1 MRAARLEY
9 ESSIGGEQRTC
20 MRIRT
25 LLQSLQVAALLSI
38 AVIPGQSQAADD
50 VERSVHLRYGQP
62 NGFQEVRHNT
72 DGSISVHFEYNDR
85 GRGPK
90 FDAQYRLAADG
101 TLLQVDSEGVD
112 YLKAPLSDHF
122 LLVGGQAHWHNTA
135 ENEQRAVSAPVF
147 YKSFYGPSEEMH
159 LLVQALLKAPGQK
172 LNLLPGGE
180 VSLRKIDKE
189 TVHGKAG
196 TRSLFLYAL
205 SGFGA
210 PLYFWQGAG
219 GHFFVDSDSVVPE
232 GWEDILPQLHKSEDA
247 QDQKLRHDRAMALTR
262 HLEQALAIEHVRV
275 FDPDRLTAKAGQTVL
290 VSAGHITAIGDDGRV
305 AIPKQA
311 QRLDGHDRFLMAG
324 LWDMHQHL
332 HDDAGLLDLAAGITT
347 VRDMG
352 NPPDNLAQLI
362 DGYESGADIGPRVI
376 KAGLM
381 DGRGQYQSRA
391 GIYADTAEEAVKDVD
406 FYADH
411 GYVQAK
417 IYSSIKPE
425 LVPVIVKE
433 AHARGMRVSGH
444 VPAFM
449 TAEQFVNDGVDE
461 IQHINFLFLNFFFD
475 QVQDTRTPARFTVV
489 AQHGAE
495 LDLSSPRVRGFIDL
509 LRQHHI
515 VCDPTVADFEAK
527 FLSRPGVMAPTYG
540 AMVDRLTLPD
550 QRSTKGGA
558 DGLPVPPGMDARHR
572 ESFERMV
579 QMIGVLYRS
588 GVTIVAGT
596 DGLGFIWLPREF
608 ELYVNAGISPAEV
621 LRLDTLGAARVMKRD
636 NEYGR
641 IAPGYV
647 SDLILVD
654 GDPTINISDIRKVRT
669 VLRGD
674 RLYDSAALF
683 QSMGVAPAP

>member
-1 MRAARLEY
+1 VKIRVMRHRLLAVVVLFTAA
-9 ESSIGGEQRTC
+9 IAG
-20 MRIRT
+20 
-25 LLQSLQVAALLSI
+25 VAQ
-38 AVIPGQSQAADD
+38 GADD

-62 NGFQEVRHNT
+62 NGFQEVRYSA
-72 DGSISVHFEYNDR
+72 DGSIGVHYEYNDK

-90 FDAQYRLAADG
+90 IDAKYRLAADG

-112 YLKAPLSDHF
+112 YQKAPFSDHF
-122 LLVGGQAHWHNTA
+122 SLVGGQARWHNTA
-135 ENEQRAVSAPVF
+135 EDGRRAVHSPVF
-147 YKSFYGPSEEMH
+147 YKSNDGPPEQLH
-159 LLVQALLKAPGQK
+159 LLVQALLKAPGQT
-172 LNLLPGGE
+172 LHLLPEGE
-180 VSLRKIDKE
+180 VSLRKIDEE
-189 TVHGKAG
+189 TVQGKAG
-196 TRSLFLYAL
+196 IRKLSLYAMSGL
-205 SGFGA
+205 SDGS
-210 PLYFWQGAG
+210 PDYYWQDAS
-219 GHFFVDSDSVVPE
+219 GHFFVDSDYIVPQ
-232 GWEDILPQLHKSEDA
+232 GWEDILPQLHKVEDA
-247 QDQKLRHDRAMALTR
+247 QDQKFRRDRATALTR
-262 HLEQALAIEHVRV
+262 HLDQALAIEHVRI
-275 FDPDRLTAKAGQTVL
+275 FDPDRLTTKAGQTVL
-290 VSAGHITAIGDDGRV
+290 VSAGHIVAIGDDGSV
-305 AIPKQA
+305 AIPKHA
-311 QRLDGHDRFLMAG
+311 QRLDGHERFLMAG

-332 HDDAGLLDLAAGITT
+332 HGDDGLLDMAAGITT

-352 NPPDNLAQLI
+352 NTPDNLGALI

-381 DGRGQYQSRA
+381 DGRGPYQSRA
-391 GIYADTAEEAVKDVD
+391 SGIYADTPEEAVKDVD

-433 AHARGMRVSGH
+433 AHARGMRASGH

-475 QVQDTRTPARFTVV
+475 QIKDTRGPARLTFV
-489 AQHGAE
+489 AQHAAE
-495 LDLSSPRVRGFIDL
+495 LDLSSPRVRGFVDL
-509 LRQHHI
+509 LRQQHI
-515 VCDPTVADFEAK
+515 VCDPTVADFEYK
-527 FLSRPGVMAPTYG
+527 FLARPGIMAPTY
-540 AMVDRLTLPD
+540 APMMDRMSVSW
-550 QRSTKGGA
+550 QRSIRSGA
-558 DGLPVPPGMDARHR
+558 EGLPVPPGMDARYR

-579 QMIGVLYRS
+579 QMIGILYRS

-596 DGLGFIWLPREF
+596 DGLGFMALPREF
-608 ELYVNAGISPAEV
+608 ELYVSAGIPPAEV

-636 NEYGR
+636 KDYGR

-674 RLYDSAALF
+674 RLYDSAALWK
-683 QSMGVAPAP
+683 SMGVAPAR

>member
-1 MRAARLEY
+1 VILSRY
-9 ESSIGGEQRTC
+9 
-20 MRIRT
+20 
-25 LLQSLQVAALLSI
+25 SLASCDPSNTATTI
-38 AVIPGQSQAADD
+38 
-50 VERSVHLRYGQP
+50 ERSVHLRYGQP
-62 NGFQEVRHNT
+62 NGFQEVRHNA
-72 DGSISVHFEYNDR
+72 DGCISVHYEYNNK

-90 FDAQYRLAADG
+90 FDAEYRLAADG

-112 YLKAPLSDHF
+112 ELKAPLSDHF
-122 LLVGGQAHWHNTA
+122 SLVGGQAHWHNTA
-135 ENEQRAVSAPVF
+135 EDEQRAVSTPVF
-147 YKSFYGPSEEMH
+147 YKSLYSPPEEFH

-180 VSLRKIDKE
+180 VNLRKIDEK
-189 TVHGKAG
+189 TVRGKAG
-196 TRSLFLYAL
+196 IRKLSLYAMSGL
-205 SGFGA
+205 SDGT
-210 PLYFWQGAG
+210 PDYYWQDAG
-219 GHFFVDSDSVVPE
+219 GHFFVEFSMVPE
-232 GWEDILPQLHKSEDA
+232 GWEDILPQLRKFEEA
-247 QDQKLRHDRAMALTR
+247 QGQKLRRDRAAVLTQ
-262 HLEQALAIEHVRV
+262 HVDQALAIEHVRV
-275 FDPDRLTAKAGQTVL
+275 FDPDRLAAKAGQTVL
-290 VSAGHITAIGDDGRV
+290 VSAGHIVAIGDDGSV

-332 HDDAGLLDLAAGITT
+332 HDDDGLLDLAAGITT

-352 NPPDNLAQLI
+352 NPPDNLAALVEAF
-362 DGYESGADIGPRVI
+362 ESGADIGPRVI

-381 DGRGQYQSRA
+381 DGRGLLQSRA
-391 GIYADTAEEAVKDVD
+391 GLYADTSEEAVKDVD

-475 QVQDTRTPARFTVV
+475 QVQDTRTPARFTVI

-495 LDLSSPRVRGFIDL
+495 LELSSPRVRHFIDL
-509 LRQHHI
+509 LRQHHV

-527 FLSRPGVMAPTYG
+527 FLSRPGVMAPTF
-540 AMVDRLTLPD
+540 APMVDRMSVSW
-550 QRSTKGGA
+550 QRSARAGA
-558 DGLPVPPGMDARHR
+558 EGLPVPPGMDARYR

-579 QMIGVLYRS
+579 QMIGVLYR
-588 GVTIVAGT
+588 GGITIVAGS
-596 DGLGFIWLPREF
+596 DGLSFMWLPREF

-647 SDLILVD
+647 SDLILID

-674 RLYDSAALF
+674 RLYDSAALWK
-683 QSMGVAPAP
+683 SMGVAPAP

>member
-1 MRAARLEY
+1 MQ
-9 ESSIGGEQRTC
+9 IKTV
-20 MRIRT
+20 
-25 LLQSLQVAALLSI
+25 LQPLRVVALLLT
-38 AVIPGQSQAADD
+38 AVTPGHAQAADA
-50 VERSVHLRYGQP
+50 VERSVHLRYGQV
-62 NGFQEVRHNT
+62 NGFQEVRHHA
-72 DGSISVHFEYNDR
+72 DGSISVHYEYNDR

-90 FDAQYRLAADG
+90 FDTQYRLAADG

-112 YLKAPLSDHF
+112 YLNVPISDHF

-135 ENEQRAVSAPVF
+135 ENEQRAVSGAVF
-147 YKSFYGPSEEMH
+147 YKSYSSPPEEFH

-180 VSLRKIDKE
+180 VTLRKLDE
-189 TVHGKAG
+189 QTVHGKAG
-196 TRSLFLYAL
+196 SRSLFLYAV

-210 PLYFWQGAG
+210 PLYFWQDAG

-232 GWEDILPQLHKSEDA
+232 GWEDILIQLHRVDEA
-247 QDQKLRHDRAMALTR
+247 QDQKLRRARATTLTQ
-262 HLEQALAIEHVRV
+262 HVDQALVIEHVRV
-275 FDPDRLTAKAGQTVL
+275 FDPDRLAAKAGQTVL
-290 VSAGHITAIGDDGRV
+290 VREGRIAAVGDDGRV
-305 AIPKQA
+305 AIPEQA
-311 QRLDGHDRFLMAG
+311 RRLDGHGRFLMAG

-332 HDDAGLLDLAAGITT
+332 HGDDGLLDLAAGITT

-352 NPPDNLAQLI
+352 NPPDNLAALI
-362 DGYESGADIGPRVI
+362 EAFESGADIGPRVI
-376 KAGLM
+376 KAGLI

-391 GIYADTAEEAVKDVD
+391 GIYADTPEEAVKDVD

-417 IYSSIKPE
+417 IYSSVKPE

-433 AHARGMRVSGH
+433 AHAHGMRVSGH

-461 IQHINFLFLNFFFD
+461 IQHVNFLFLNFFD
-475 QVQDTRTPARFTVV
+475 QVQDTRTPERFTVV
-489 AQHGAE
+489 AQRGAE

-527 FLSRPGVMAPTYG
+527 FLSRPGVMAPTF
-540 AMVDRLTLPD
+540 ASMVDRLD
-550 QRSTKGGA
+550 VSWQRSIRGGA
-558 DGLPVPPGMDARHR
+558 EGLPVPPGMDARYR

-579 QMIGVLYRS
+579 QMIGVLYRG

-596 DGLGFIWLPREF
+596 DGLSFIWLPREF
-608 ELYVNAGISPAEV
+608 ELYVSAGIPPAEV

-636 NEYGR
+636 NDYGR

-674 RLYDSAALF
+674 RLYDSAALWK
-683 QSMGVAPAP
+683 SMGVAPAP

>member
-1 MRAARLEY
+1 
-9 ESSIGGEQRTC
+9 

-25 LLQSLQVAALLSI
+25 LFQPLLVAALLLT
-38 AVIPGQSQAADD
+38 AVTHGHARAADE
-50 VERSVHLRYGQP
+50 VERSVHLRYGQV
-62 NGFQEVRHNT
+62 NGFQEVRHHA
-72 DGSISVHFEYNDR
+72 DGSISVHYEYNDR

-90 FDAQYRLAADG
+90 FDTQYRLAADG

-112 YLKAPLSDHF
+112 YLNAPLSDHF
-122 LLVGGQAHWHNTA
+122 SLVGGQAHWHNTA
-135 ENEQRAVSAPVF
+135 ENEQRAVSTPVF
-147 YKSFYGPSEEMH
+147 YKSFYGPPEEYH
-159 LLVQALLKAPGQK
+159 LLLRALLEAPGQK

-180 VSLRKIDKE
+180 VSLRKIDDE
-189 TVHGKAG
+189 TVRGKAG
-196 TRSLFLYAL
+196 IRKLSLYAMSGL
-205 SGFGA
+205 SDGT
-210 PLYFWQGAG
+210 PDYYWQDAG
-219 GHFFVDSDSVVPE
+219 GHFFVGSVVPE
-232 GWEDILPQLHKSEDA
+232 GWEDILPQLRNFENT
-247 QDQKLRHDRAMALTR
+247 QDQKLRRDRAAALTQ
-262 HLEQALAIEHVRV
+262 HLDQALAIEHVRV
-275 FDPDRLTAKAGQTVL
+275 FDPDRLTANAGQTVL
-290 VSAGHITAIGDDGRV
+290 VSAGHIVAIGNDGSV
-305 AIPKQA
+305 NIPKRA
-311 QRLDGHDRFLMAG
+311 QRLDGHNRFLMAG

-332 HDDAGLLDLAAGITT
+332 HNNDGLLDLAAGITT

-352 NPPDNLAQLI
+352 NPPDNLAALI
-362 DGYESGADIGPRVI
+362 NGYESGADIGPRVI
-376 KAGLM
+376 KAGLI
-381 DGRGQYQSRA
+381 DGRGPLQSRA
-391 GIYADTAEEAVKDVD
+391 GIYADTPEEAVKDVD

-425 LVPVIVKE
+425 LVPVIVRE

-475 QVQDTRTPARFTVV
+475 QVQDTRTPARFTTV

-527 FLSRPGVMAPTYG
+527 FLSRPGVMAPTY
-540 AMVDRLTLPD
+540 APMVDRLSLPD
-550 QRSTKGGA
+550 QRATKGGA
-558 DGLPVPPGMDARHR
+558 EGLPVPPGMDARYR

-596 DGLGFIWLPREF
+596 DGLAYIWLPREF
-608 ELYVNAGISPAEV
+608 ELYVNAGIPPAEV
-621 LRLDTLGAARVMKRD
+621 LRLATLGAASVMKRD

-654 GDPTINISDIRKVRT
+654 GDPTIDISDIRKVRT

-674 RLYDSAALF
+674 RLFGTAALF
-683 QSMGVAPAP
+683 QSIGVAPAP

>member
-1 MRAARLEY
+1 MEY
-9 ESSIGGEQRTC
+9 ESSIGGQGTC

-25 LLQSLQVAALLSI
+25 VLRSVQVAAFLSI
-38 AVIPGQSQAADD
+38 GLISAQAQAADE
-50 VERSVHLRYGQP
+50 VERSVHMRYGQA

-72 DGSISVHFEYNDR
+72 DGTISVHYEFSDK

-112 YLKAPLSDHF
+112 YLKAPISDHF
-122 LLVGGQAHWHNTA
+122 SLVGGQAHWHNTA
-135 ENEQRAVSAPVF
+135 EDEQRAIDTPVF
-147 YKSFYGPSEEMH
+147 YKSLYAPSEEFH

-180 VSLRKIDKE
+180 VNLRKLAEK
-189 TVHGKAG
+189 TVKGNAG
-196 TRSLFLYAL
+196 SRKLSLYAMSGL
-205 SGFGA
+205 SDGSPDYYWLDVSGD
-210 PLYFWQGAG
+210 
-219 GHFFVDSDSVVPE
+219 FFVDGSVVPE
-232 GWEDILPQLHKSEDA
+232 GWEDILPQLRKFEDA
-247 QDQKLRHDRAMALTR
+247 QDQKLRRERAVALTQ
-262 HLEQALAIEHVRV
+262 HLGQALAIEHVRV
-275 FDPDRLTAKAGQTVL
+275 FDPDKLSVKVGQTVL
-290 VSAGHITAIGDDGRV
+290 VSAGHIAAVGDDGSV
-305 AIPKQA
+305 DIPKQA
-311 QRLDGHDRFLMAG
+311 QRLDGQNRFLMAG

-332 HDDAGLLDLAAGITT
+332 HDDDGLLDLAAGITT

-352 NPPDNLAQLI
+352 NPPANLAALI
-362 DGYESGADIGPRVI
+362 EGYESGTDIGPRVI

-381 DGRGQYQSRA
+381 DGRGPFQSRA

-406 FYADH
+406 FYADR

-417 IYSSIKPE
+417 IYSSIRPE

-475 QVQDTRTPARFTVV
+475 QVQDTRTPARFTVL

-495 LDLSSPRVRGFIDL
+495 LDLSSARVRNFVDL
-509 LRQHHI
+509 LRERHI

-527 FLSRPGVMAPTYG
+527 FLARPGVMAPTF
-540 AMVDRLTLPD
+540 APMVDRMSVSW
-550 QRSTKGGA
+550 QRAARAGA
-558 DGLPVPPGMDARHR
+558 EALPVPPGMDARYR

-588 GVTIVAGT
+588 GVTIVAGS
-596 DGLGFIWLPREF
+596 DGLSYMWLPREF
-608 ELYVNAGISPAEV
+608 ELYVNAGISPVEV

-654 GDPTINISDIRKVRT
+654 GDPTINISDIRRVRT

-674 RLYDSAALF
+674 RLYDAAALWK
-683 QSMGVAPAP
+683 SMGIAPAR

>member
-1 MRAARLEY
+1 V
-9 ESSIGGEQRTC
+9 
-20 MRIRT
+20 RIRPLFRP
-25 LLQSLQVAALLSI
+25 LLVAALLSTAGNPGHFK
-38 AVIPGQSQAADD
+38 AVARAADT

-62 NGFQEVRHNT
+62 NGFQEVRHNA

-90 FDAQYRLAADG
+90 FDTQYRVAADG

-122 LLVGGQAHWHNTA
+122 SLVGGQAHWHNTG
-135 ENEQRAVSAPVF
+135 EDEQRAVSSPAF
-147 YKSFYGPSEEMH
+147 YKSFDGPPEEMH

-180 VSLRKIDKE
+180 VSLRKLDGA

-196 TRSLFLYAL
+196 TRELSLYAM
-205 SGFGA
+205 SGFGS
-210 PLYFWQGAG
+210 PLYYWQDAG

-232 GWEDILPQLHKSEDA
+232 GWEDVLPQLKKHEET
-247 QDQKLRHDRAMALTR
+247 QDQKLRRDRATLLTQ
-262 HLEQALAIEHVRV
+262 HVHQALVIEHVRV

-290 VSAGHITAIGDDGRV
+290 IRTGHIAAVGDDGSV
-305 AIPKQA
+305 AIPKEA
-311 QRLDGHDRFLMAG
+311 QRMDGHNRFLMAG

-332 HDDAGLLDLAAGITT
+332 HGDDGLLDLAAGITT

-352 NPPDNLAQLI
+352 NPPDNLAALMK
-362 DGYESGADIGPRVI
+362 GYDSGADIGPRVI
-376 KAGLM
+376 KAGLI

-391 GIYADTAEEAVKDVD
+391 GIYADTPEEAVKDVD

-417 IYSSIKPE
+417 IYNSIKPE

-475 QVQDTRTPARFTVV
+475 QVQDTRTPERFTVV

-509 LRQHHI
+509 LQQHHI
-515 VCDPTVADFEAK
+515 VCDPTMADFEAK
-527 FLSRPGVMAPTYG
+527 FLSRPGVMAPTF
-540 AMVDRLTLPD
+540 APMVDRMDVLW
-550 QRSTKGGA
+550 QRSIRGGGE
-558 DGLPVPPGMDARHR
+558 GLPVPPGMDARYR

-588 GVTIVAGT
+588 GITIVAGT
-596 DGLGFIWLPREF
+596 DGLSFIWLPREF

-641 IAPGYV
+641 IAPGFV
-647 SDLILVD
+647 ADLILVD

-669 VLRGD
+669 VLKGD

>member
-1 MRAARLEY
+1 M
-9 ESSIGGEQRTC
+9 
-20 MRIRT
+20 
-25 LLQSLQVAALLSI
+25 
-38 AVIPGQSQAADD
+38 IPGQSQAADD
-50 VERSVHLRYGQP
+50 VERSVHVRYGQP
-62 NGFQEVRHNT
+62 NGFQEVRHNA

-90 FDAQYRLAADG
+90 FDTQYRLGADG

-122 LLVGGQAHWHNTA
+122 SLVGGQAHWHNTA
-135 ENEQRAVSAPVF
+135 ENEQRAVSTPVF
-147 YKSFYGPSEEMH
+147 YQSFYGPSEEMH
-159 LLVQALLKAPGQK
+159 LLVQALLKAPEQK

-180 VSLRKIDKE
+180 VSLRKIDEE
-189 TVHGKAG
+189 TVQGKAG

-205 SGFGA
+205 SGLGA
-210 PLYFWQGAG
+210 PLYFWQDAG
-219 GHFFVDSDSVVPE
+219 GHFFVDSDSMVPE
-232 GWEDILPQLHKSEDA
+232 GWEDILPQLHKFQEA
-247 QDQKLRHDRAMALTR
+247 QDQKLRRGRAMALTQ
-262 HLEQALAIEHVRV
+262 HLDHGLAIEHVRV
-275 FDPDRLTAKAGQTVL
+275 FDPDRLMAKAGQTVL
-290 VSAGHITAIGDDGRV
+290 VSAGHIVAIGDDGSV
-305 AIPKQA
+305 AIPKQT

-352 NPPDNLAQLI
+352 NPPDNLAALI

-381 DGRGQYQSRA
+381 DGRGPLQSRA

-417 IYSSIKPE
+417 IYNSIKPE
-425 LVPVIVKE
+425 LVRVIVKE
-433 AHARGMRVSGH
+433 AHARGLRVSGH

-495 LDLSSPRVRGFIDL
+495 LDLSSPRVHHFIDL
-509 LRQHHI
+509 LRRHHI
-515 VCDPTVADFEAK
+515 VCDPTVTDFEAK
-527 FLSRPGVMAPTYG
+527 FLSRPGVMAPTF
-540 AMVDRLTLPD
+540 APMVDRMD
-550 QRSTKGGA
+550 VSWQRSARGGA
-558 DGLPVPPGMDARHR
+558 EGLPVPAGMDARYR

-596 DGLGFIWLPREF
+596 DGLGFMWLPREF

-647 SDLILVD
+647 SDLILID

-674 RLYDSAALF
+674 RLYDSAALWK
-683 QSMGVAPAP
+683 SMGIAPAP

>member
-1 MRAARLEY
+1 MHMQLIAFCALSLVILSSVSLASCGSSSAAMT
-9 ESSIGGEQRTC
+9 IQ
-20 MRIRT
+20 
-25 LLQSLQVAALLSI
+25 
-38 AVIPGQSQAADD
+38 
-50 VERSVHLRYGQP
+50 RSVHLRYGQP
-62 NGFQEVRHNT
+62 NGFQEVRHNA

-112 YLKAPLSDHF
+112 YLNAPISDHF
-122 LLVGGQAHWHNTA
+122 SLIGGQAHWHNTA
-135 ENEQRAVSAPVF
+135 ENEQRAVSTPVF

-180 VSLRKIDKE
+180 ASLRKIDEE
-189 TVHGKAG
+189 TVRGKAG
-196 TRSLFLYAL
+196 MRKLFLYAMSGL
-205 SGFGA
+205 SDGS
-210 PLYFWQGAG
+210 PDYYWQDAG
-219 GHFFVDSDSVVPE
+219 GHFFVDSVVVPE
-232 GWEDILPQLHKSEDA
+232 GWEDILPQLHKFEEA
-247 QDQKLRHDRAMALTR
+247 QVQKSRRDRATALTQ
-262 HLEQALAIEHVRV
+262 HLDQALAIEHVRV
-275 FDPDRLTAKAGQTVL
+275 FDPDRLTTKAGQTVL
-290 VSAGHITAIGDDGRV
+290 VSAGHIAAIGDDGSIDV
-305 AIPKQA
+305 PKQA
-311 QRLDGHDRFLMAG
+311 RRLDGRDRFLMAG

-332 HDDAGLLDLAAGITT
+332 HGDDGVLDLAAGITT

-352 NPPDNLAQLI
+352 NPPDNLAALI
-362 DGYESGADIGPRVI
+362 HGYESGADIGPRVI

-381 DGRGQYQSRA
+381 DGRGPLQSRA

-417 IYSSIKPE
+417 IYNSIKPE

-475 QVQDTRTPARFTVV
+475 QVQDTRTPARFTFV

-495 LDLSSPRVRGFIDL
+495 LDLSSPRVRNFIDL

-527 FLSRPGVMAPTYG
+527 FLSRPGVMAPTY
-540 AMVDRLTLPD
+540 APMVDRMSVSW
-550 QRSTKGGA
+550 QRSIKGGA
-558 DGLPVPPGMDARHR
+558 EGLPVPPGMDAHYR

-596 DGLGFIWLPREF
+596 DGLSFIWLPREF
-608 ELYVNAGISPAEV
+608 ELYVNSGISPAEV

-647 SDLILVD
+647 ADLILID

-669 VLRGD
+669 ILRGD

>member
-1 MRAARLEY
+1 
-9 ESSIGGEQRTC
+9 

-25 LLQSLQVAALLSI
+25 LFQPLQVAALLSI
-38 AVIPGQSQAADD
+38 ALLPGQLHADE

-62 NGFQEVRHNT
+62 NGFQEVRYNA
-72 DGSISVHFEYNDR
+72 DDSISVHFEYNNK

-90 FDAQYRLAADG
+90 FDAKYRLAADG

-112 YLKAPLSDHF
+112 ELKAPISDHF
-122 LLVGGQAHWHNTA
+122 SLVGGQAHWHNTA
-135 ENEQRAVSAPVF
+135 ENEQRAVSTPVF
-147 YKSFYGPSEEMH
+147 YKSLYAPSEEFH

-180 VSLRKIDKE
+180 VSLRKIDEK
-189 TVHGKAG
+189 TVQGKAG
-196 TRSLFLYAL
+196 TRKLSLYAMSGL
-205 SGFGA
+205 SDGS
-210 PLYFWQGAG
+210 PDYYWQDAG
-219 GHFFVDSDSVVPE
+219 GRFFVDSAVVPE
-232 GWEDILPQLHKSEDA
+232 GWEDILPQLRKLEEA
-247 QDQKLRHDRAMALTR
+247 QDKKLRRDRATALTQ
-262 HLEQALAIEHVRV
+262 HVSQALAIEHVRV
-275 FDPDRLTAKAGQTVL
+275 FDPDRLTAKVGQTVL
-290 VSAGHITAIGDDGRV
+290 VSGGHIAAIGDDGSID
-305 AIPKQA
+305 IPKNV
-311 QRLDGHDRFLMAG
+311 QRLDGHNRFLMAG

-332 HDDAGLLDLAAGITT
+332 HDDDGLLDLAAGITT

-352 NPPDNLAQLI
+352 NPPDNLAALI
-362 DGYESGADIGPRVI
+362 DAFESGADIGPRVI
-376 KAGLM
+376 KAGLI
-381 DGRGQYQSRA
+381 DGRGPLQSRA

-411 GYVQAK
+411 GYAQAK
-417 IYSSIKPE
+417 IYSSVKPE

-449 TAEQFVNDGVDE
+449 TAEQFVDDGVDE

-475 QVQDTRTPARFTVV
+475 QVQDTRTPARFTTV
-489 AQHGAE
+489 AQHGGE
-495 LDLSSPRVRGFIDL
+495 LDLSSPRVRGFVDL
-509 LRQHHI
+509 LRRRHI

-527 FLSRPGVMAPTYG
+527 FLSRPGVMAPTF
-540 AMVDRLTLPD
+540 APMIDRMSVSW
-550 QRSTKGGA
+550 QRSARAGA
-558 DGLPVPPGMDARHR
+558 EGLPVPPGMDARYR
-572 ESFERMV
+572 ESLERMV

-596 DGLGFIWLPREF
+596 DGLSFMWLPREF

-647 SDLILVD
+647 ADLILVD
-654 GDPTINISDIRKVRT
+654 GDPMINISDIRKVRT

-674 RLYDSAALF
+674 RLYDSAALWK
-683 QSMGVAPAP
+683 SMGIAPAVPSN

>member
-1 MRAARLEY
+1 
-9 ESSIGGEQRTC
+9 

-25 LLQSLQVAALLSI
+25 LFQPLRVAALLLT
-38 AVIPGQSQAADD
+38 AVHPCQSQAADD
-50 VERSVHLRYGQP
+50 VERSAHLRYGQP
-62 NGFQEVRHNT
+62 NGFQEVRHNA

-90 FDAQYRLAADG
+90 FDTRYRLAADG
-101 TLLQVDSEGVD
+101 TLLQVESEGVD

-122 LLVGGQAHWHNTA
+122 SLADGRAHWHNTA
-135 ENEQRAVSAPVF
+135 EDEQRAVNAPVF
-147 YKSFYGPSEEMH
+147 YKGFYGPPEEMH
-159 LLVQALLKAPGQK
+159 LLVQALLKAPRQK
-172 LNLLPGGE
+172 LNLLPGGG
-180 VSLRKIDKE
+180 VSLRKLDE
-189 TVHGKAG
+189 VTVQGKAG
-196 TRSLFLYAL
+196 MRKLSLYAM

-210 PLYFWQGAG
+210 PLYYWQDAG

-232 GWEDILPQLHKSEDA
+232 GWEDILPQLKRREKV
-247 QDQKLRHDRAMALTR
+247 QDQKLRRDRATALTQ
-262 HLEQALAIEHVRV
+262 HVDQALAIEHVRV

-290 VSAGHITAIGDDGRV
+290 VSAGRIAAVGDDGGV
-305 AIPKQA
+305 AIPKEA
-311 QRLDGHDRFLMAG
+311 QHIDGRNRFLMAG

-332 HDDAGLLDLAAGITT
+332 HGDDGLLDLAAGITT

-352 NPPDNLAQLI
+352 NPPDNLAALA
-362 DGYESGADIGPRVI
+362 GAFESGADIGPRVI
-376 KAGLM
+376 KAGLI

-391 GIYADTAEEAVKDVD
+391 GIYADTPEEAVKDVD

-417 IYSSIKPE
+417 IYNSIKPE

-475 QVQDTRTPARFTVV
+475 QVQDTRTPERFTVV

-495 LDLSSPRVRGFIDL
+495 LDLTSPRVRGFIDL
-509 LRQHHI
+509 LKQHHI
-515 VCDPTVADFEAK
+515 VCDPTMADFEAK
-527 FLSRPGVMAPTYG
+527 FLSRPGVMAPTF
-540 AMVDRLTLPD
+540 APMVDRMDVLW
-550 QRSTKGGA
+550 QRSIRGGA
-558 DGLPVPPGMDARHR
+558 EGLPVPPGMDARYR

-596 DGLGFIWLPREF
+596 DGLSFIWLPREF

-621 LRLDTLGAARVMKRD
+621 LRLDTLGAARVMNLD

-654 GDPTINISDIRKVRT
+654 GDPMINISDIRRVRT
-669 VLRGD
+669 VLRGR
-674 RLYDSAALF
+674 RLYDSAALWK
-683 QSMGVAPAP
+683 SMDIAPAP

>member
-1 MRAARLEY
+1 MQMKIIRLHLLAIAFTWVAGIAAPARAA
-9 ESSIGGEQRTC
+9 
-20 MRIRT
+20 
-25 LLQSLQVAALLSI
+25 
-38 AVIPGQSQAADD
+38 ADI
-50 VERSVHLRYGQP
+50 ERSVHLRYGQP
-62 NGFQEVRHNT
+62 NGYQEVRHNA

-112 YLKAPLSDHF
+112 YLDAPLSDHF
-122 LLVGGQAHWHNTA
+122 SLVGGQAHWHNTA
-135 ENEQRAVSAPVF
+135 ENEQRAVSTPVF
-147 YKSFYGPSEEMH
+147 YKSFYGPPEELH
-159 LLVQALLKAPGQK
+159 LLVQALRKAPGQK

-180 VSLRKIDKE
+180 VSLRKIDEE
-189 TVHGKAG
+189 TVQGKAG
-196 TRSLFLYAL
+196 TRKLSLYAMSGL
-205 SGFGA
+205 SDGT
-210 PLYFWQGAG
+210 PDYYWQDAG
-219 GHFFVDSDSVVPE
+219 GHFFVGSVVPE
-232 GWEDILPQLHKSEDA
+232 GWEDILPQLHQFENA
-247 QDQKLRHDRAMALTR
+247 QDQKLRRDRAAALTQ
-262 HLEQALAIEHVRV
+262 HLDRALAIEHVRV

-290 VSAGHITAIGDDGRV
+290 VSAGHIAAIGDDGSV
-305 AIPKQA
+305 NIPKQA
-311 QRLDGHDRFLMAG
+311 RRLDGHNRFLMAG

-332 HDDAGLLDLAAGITT
+332 HNNDGLFDLAAGITT

-352 NPPDNLAQLI
+352 NPPDNLAALI
-362 DGYESGADIGPRVI
+362 NGYESGADIGPRVI

-381 DGRGQYQSRA
+381 DGRGPLQSRA
-391 GIYADTAEEAVKDVD
+391 GIYADTSEEAVKDVD

-475 QVQDTRTPARFTVV
+475 QVQDTRTPARFTTV

-495 LDLSSPRVRGFIDL
+495 LDLSSPRVRGFIEL

-527 FLSRPGVMAPTYG
+527 FLSRPGVMAPTY
-540 AMVDRLTLPD
+540 APMVDRLPLPD
-550 QRSTKGGA
+550 QRATKGGA
-558 DGLPVPPGMDARHR
+558 EGLPVPPGMDARYR

-596 DGLGFIWLPREF
+596 DGLAYIWLPREF
-608 ELYVNAGISPAEV
+608 ELYVNAGIPPAEV
-621 LRLDTLGAARVMKRD
+621 LRLATLGAASVMKRD

-641 IAPGYV
+641 IAPGYI

-654 GDPTINISDIRKVRT
+654 GDPTIDISDIRKVRT

-674 RLYDSAALF
+674 RLYDTAALF
-683 QSMGVAPAP
+683 QSLGVAPAP

>member
-1 MRAARLEY
+1 V
-9 ESSIGGEQRTC
+9 Q
-20 MRIRT
+20 IRT
-25 LLQSLQVAALLSI
+25 VLRSLRVAALLSI
-38 AVIPGQSQAADD
+38 ALISVQAQAADG
-50 VERSVHLRYGQP
+50 VQRSVHMRYGQP
-62 NGFQEVRHNT
+62 NGFQEVRHNA
-72 DGSISVHFEYNDR
+72 DGSISVHYEYNDK

-90 FDAQYRLAADG
+90 LDAQYRLAADG

-112 YLKAPLSDHF
+112 YLKAPISDHF
-122 LLVGGQAHWHNTA
+122 SLVSGVAHWHNAA
-135 ENEQRAVSAPVF
+135 ENEQRAVSTPVF
-147 YKSFYGPSEEMH
+147 YKSLYAPSEEFH

-180 VSLRKIDKE
+180 VSLRKLAEK
-189 TVHGKAG
+189 TVQGKAG
-196 TRSLFLYAL
+196 SRKLFLYAMSGL
-205 SGFGA
+205 SDGT
-210 PLYFWQGAG
+210 PDYYWQDAG
-219 GHFFVDSDSVVPE
+219 GHFFVDSAVVPE
-232 GWEDILPQLHKSEDA
+232 GWEDILPELRKFEDA
-247 QDQKLRHDRAMALTR
+247 QDKQLRRERATALTQ
-262 HLEQALAIEHVRV
+262 HLGSALAIEHVRV
-275 FDPDRLTAKAGQTVL
+275 FDPDGLSVKAGQTVL
-290 VSAGHITAIGDDGRV
+290 VSAGHIAAVGDDGSID
-305 AIPKQA
+305 IPKQA
-311 QRLDGHDRFLMAG
+311 QRLDGRNRFLMAG

-332 HDDAGLLDLAAGITT
+332 HDDDGLLDVAAGITT

-352 NPPDNLAQLI
+352 NPPDNLAALI
-362 DGYESGADIGPRVI
+362 QGYESGADIGPRVI
-376 KAGLM
+376 KAGLI
-381 DGRGQYQSRA
+381 DGRGPFESRA
-391 GIYADTAEEAVKDVD
+391 GIYADTLKEAVKDVD

-417 IYSSIKPE
+417 IYSSVKPE

-475 QVQDTRTPARFTVV
+475 QVQDTRTPARFTVL

-495 LDLSSPRVRGFIDL
+495 LDLSSARVRNFVDL

-527 FLSRPGVMAPTYG
+527 FLSRPGVMAPTF
-540 AMVDRLTLPD
+540 APMVDRMSVSW
-550 QRSTKGGA
+550 QRSARAGA
-558 DGLPVPPGMDARHR
+558 EALPVPPEMDARYR

-588 GVTIVAGT
+588 GITIVAGT
-596 DGLGFIWLPREF
+596 DGLSYIWLPREF

-641 IAPGYV
+641 IGPGYV

-654 GDPTINISDIRKVRT
+654 GDPTINISDIRRVRT

-674 RLYDSAALF
+674 RLYDSAALWK
-683 QSMGVAPAP
+683 SMGIKPAP